1 MGWLLDI
8 KAVVAR
14 HCRRLG
20 TCRLCAQLIYI
31 AAYVIYASVGL
42 LDCNVYT
49 DEYKNG

>member
-14 HCRRLG
+14 HCRHQVVC
-20 TCRLCAQLIYI
+20 TINI

-49 DEYKNG
+49 DEFKNG